1 MSLYENYKDDILN
14 TSVNEKRK
22 YRMIDNGDGTV
33 SFEDVTSYT
42 QVGDIFGA
50 ADVNAITK
58 GVNKI
63 EKNVN
68 GLSFNVQETAILT
81 YVDKSTLMQE
91 VIVGEEWNGAYAFA
105 QQMSTIGGGN
115 ENVVSITVSP
125 LVMNG
130 TVTVY
135 AHSDGAFTSGAG
147 GVSSVSILLVKKN

>member
-22 YRMIDNGDGTV
+22 YRMINNGDGTV

-42 QVGDIFGA
+42 QVGDTFGA
-50 ADVNAITK
+50 ADVNAITI

-68 GLSFNVQETAILT
+68 GFSFNVQETAILT
-81 YVDKSTLMQE
+81 YVDKNTLMQE

-105 QQMSTIGGGN
+105 QQMSIGGDN

-147 GVSSVSILLVKKN
+147 GVLSVSILLVKKN